1 MRYRYDI
8 AVLYLEQ
15 ASYDLEAAIDA
26 YNADETW
33 ERDHPMNANIKGK
46 KKMETPRRKKFCGP
60 GIANQ
65 LS

>member
-15 ASYDLEAAIDA
+15 ASYDLEAAIEA
-26 YNADETW
+26 YKADEKW

-46 KKMETPRRKKFCGP
+46 KRMEVPRRKKFGGP
-60 GIANQ
+60 GIASQ